1 MNGPSLKLFSATGPE
16 MNPLIV
22 IEIIKA

>member
-1 MNGPSLKLFSATGPE
+1 MNGPSLKLFSATRPE
-16 MNPLIV
+16 MNPMIV